1 MKVETL
7 KKILHKCFEKK
18 KSIIL
23 IGDYG
28 IGKSRI
34 VYEFAKE
41 KAKELNKELVIWHEL
56 NEHEKM
62 RLINSNL
69 DNYFILVDI
78 KLQSIGDPSKI
89 MGIPIIINGEHE
101 QKIVWEPPLFI
112 KVLCKE
118 NAYGILFLDEINMA
132 LPSLQSL
139 CFEIFLQRK
148 IGEWK
153 LSDNVLVCGAGNS
166 LDVNVA
172 ANPIPKPLLNRVLLI
187 KDIEIDVDEWINWA
201 FKNDIDNR
209 IIAFVKCFRELKKD
223 SDEELEQSTRPR
235 SYEILSDMIK
245 NEEDIELIE
254 AFAYAL
260 LEKSTASKFVAF
272 VKNLQKFVN
281 YKKYIENYDEFEK
294 LSLEEKYA
302 LITVIAKN
310 IKEIEDEK
318 IVEFITDLVN
328 DITEL
333 GALLLNFIKR
343 EDTKKFDEIFEKLD
357 ESVINRLFD
366 LII

>member
-139 CFEIFLQRK
+139 AFEIFLQRK

-153 LSDNVLVCGAGNS
+153 LSDNILIVGAGNT
-166 LDVNVA
+166 LETNIA

-187 KDIEIDVDEWINWA
+187 NNLDIDVDEWIEWA
-201 FKNDIDNR
+201 FRNNIDNR
-209 IIAFVKCFRELKKD
+209 IIAFVSLFKELKKD

-235 SYEILSDMIK
+235 SYELLSDLIK
-245 NEEDIELIE
+245 DVDDIEFIE
-254 AFAYAL
+254 NVSYAL
-260 LEKSTASKFVAF
+260 LHKSTASKFISF
-272 VKNLQKFVN
+272 IKNLEKFKN
-281 YKKYIENYDEFEK
+281 YKKYLENYNEFEK
-294 LSLEEKYA
+294 LTLEEKYA
-302 LITVIAKN
+302 LITIISKN
-310 IKEIEDEK
+310 LKEIENEK
-318 IVEFITDLVN
+318 IIKFISNLTQ

-357 ESVINRLFD
+357 ENIINRLFD